1 MILNQYVTVI
11 TSVCTAEKTY
21 ICPNDFLILGVW
33 EHVVKQSVVLEQAE
47 DIDITIVIQSVVLEQ
62 AEDIDTKHSVSN
74 ITCAIALENAWS
86 FILQCNSNI
95 SPLVASLKSSYR
107 LAIVK
112 QTNKQMKNN
121 DPLLFPHL
129 KTWHFSPSQGHFHF
143 TPSSSYPLW
152 VYTHHHFLFSLC
164 QTLAVPMSW
173 PLSQQ

>member
-47 DIDITIVIQSVVLEQ
+47 DID
-62 AEDIDTKHSVSN
+62 TKHLVSN
-74 ITCAIALENAWS
+74 ITCAIALENVWS

-112 QTNKQMKNN
+112 QTNKQANEKQWPPSSSPILKH
-121 DPLLFPHL
+121 DILVPLKVTFILHHPHHIPCEYTPITIFSFLFVKL
-129 KTWHFSPSQGHFHF
+129 WQSLCLGHFHNNKWKVV
-143 TPSSSYPLW
+143 TAG
-152 VYTHHHFLFSLC
+152 HH
-164 QTLAVPMSW
+164 
-173 PLSQQ
+173 